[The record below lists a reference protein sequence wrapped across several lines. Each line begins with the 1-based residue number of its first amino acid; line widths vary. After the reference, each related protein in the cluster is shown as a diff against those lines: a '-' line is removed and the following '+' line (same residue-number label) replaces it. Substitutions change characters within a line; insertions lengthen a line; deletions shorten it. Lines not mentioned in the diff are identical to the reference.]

1 MRPAVI
7 EPRANEDARLTPWA
21 DPEELLEQFGFD
33 GEPPRREGSKG
44 IREVDAVGFEPTASP
59 LQGERS
65 TADLRAR
72 SAGDI
77 SEPTSLLE

>member
-33 GEPPRREGSKG
+33 GKLSCESIERE
-44 IREVDAVGFEPTASP
+44 
-59 LQGERS
+59 
-65 TADLRAR
+65 
-72 SAGDI
+72 
-77 SEPTSLLE
+77 